1 MDPVSVCSGVAGLV
15 ALLITVTEISHRY
28 VSNVHGST
36 RTILNFVQEL
46 AALKGVLVRLQHV
59 TEKEGLLGKSL
70 DQSDFPLS
78 ELPIASCQF
87 ELEIIRG
94 KLLKRL
100 SGGTVSMKIGSL
112 MWPFAE
118 QETRRQIDR
127 LQNWRAIFNTAV
139 TTELLSVVISA
150 SII

>member
-1 MDPVSVCSGVAGLV
+1 MDPFSVGSGVAGLV

-36 RTILNFVQEL
+36 KTILSFVQEL
-46 AALKGVLVRLQHV
+46 AALKSVLVRLQHV
-59 TEKEGLLGKSL
+59 IEKERLQWKNL

-87 ELEIIRG
+87 ELETIRG

-100 SGGTVSMKIGSL
+100 SRGTVSMKIGAL
-112 MWPFAE
+112 IWPFAE

-127 LQNWRAIFNTAV
+127 LQHWRAIFNTAV
-139 TTELLSVVISA
+139 TTELL
-150 SII
+150 